1 MPTSKRIFWAAYAA
15 IYDLLW
21 DNELTAMTAQAVIAE
36 LGERQGPVCEVGAGT
51 GLITRHLEMAGLS
64 VESSEPNASMATR
77 FARRLPDTEFERLTI
92 DEVAESRGSSG
103 DVVAVNVLHLTSD
116 PAKAL
121 SNLLRVAGPDGRAI
135 VVTPRPETTV
145 LRVAKAQRI
154 CGVSRWRA
162 IRFWLLHLL
171 LAPLTLL
178 SDASPRKG
186 LLRALNPDD
195 AKISRSISGV
205 SLLLVYSGTRQSGP
219 QKS

>member
-21 DNELTAMTAQAVIAE
+21 DIELTAMTAQAVIAE
-36 LGERQGPVCEVGAGT
+36 LGETQGPVCEVGAGT

-64 VESSEPNASMATR
+64 VESSEPNSSMATR
-77 FARRLPDTEFERLTI
+77 FARRLPDAEIEPLTI
-92 DEVAESRGSSG
+92 DEVAESRGSTG

-121 SNLLRVAGPDGRAI
+121 SNLLRVAGPDGRVI
-135 VVTPRPETTV
+135 VVTPKPETTV

-178 SDASPRKG
+178 SGASPRKE
-186 LLRALNPDD
+186 LLRVLNPDD
-195 AKISRSISGV
+195 AKISKSIAGV
-205 SLLLVYSGTRQSGP
+205 SLLLVYSGTRQSGT
-219 QKS
+219 